1 MPSPNVTGRRHEL
14 AELIKRL
21 QAGLADLVADGLD
34 AMQREVPA
42 YAGVEDP
49 DFVADVRFSM
59 TRHSS
64 ILMDCLKTGSSPT
77 AEDFEFVRSNA
88 ADRAARDIPLADYL
102 HAFRVF
108 NRILMDAILRE
119 SRPQAGGDP
128 ALEAA
133 RGLLEY
139 ADLATTYASDAY
151 LEAQQLLLADND
163 RIRRDLLED
172 LLAGREP
179 GSGTRLA
186 AANAAGLTRGSPCA
200 LITAVPIDPFDDAH
214 ALRHA
219 ASSTA
224 RAVRG
229 AVPSLVVIRQREIV
243 IVRTLQAPGT
253 TALAKPLDRIQVKL
267 AAEGVR
273 LAIGVSTTLE
283 DIGHLSDGYREA
295 YVAVQSIGPEG
306 GVVCLEGLS
315 PFEYLTLRSDATA
328 HRLVSPAIVDFLAED
343 ARKGGAL
350 TRTLLAYV
358 EADLNVSS
366 AAEKLFVHPNT
377 AHYRLGRIAEKT
389 GLDLRN
395 VSHLMGLLIAVKL
408 AGGSPARDLPG

>member
-1 MPSPNVTGRRHEL
+1 VASPKATKRDAL
-14 AELIKRL
+14 AELVERL
-21 QAGLADLVADGLD
+21 QARLDDLVADGLA
-34 AMQREVPA
+34 AMQGEVPA
-42 YAGVEDP
+42 YAGIEDP
-49 DFVADVRFSM
+49 AFVADVRFSM

-64 ILMDCLKTGSSPT
+64 ILMHCLKTRSSPT
-77 AEDFEFVRSNA
+77 PEDFQFVRNNA
-88 ADRAARDIPLADYL
+88 ADRAARDIPLADFL

-119 SRPQAGGDP
+119 SRPRAGGDP

-151 LEAQQLLLADND
+151 LQAQQSLLADND
-163 RIRRDLLED
+163 RIHRDLLED

-179 GSGTRLA
+179 GSGSRLA
-186 AANAAGLTRGSPCA
+186 AANAAGLTPRSPCVV
-200 LITAVPIDPFDDAH
+200 ITAVPVDAVDDAH

-229 AVPSLVVIRQREIV
+229 GVAPLVVIRQREIV
-243 IVRTLQAPGT
+243 IVR
-253 TALAKPLDRIQVKL
+253 ALDEPRSTGMAKPLERIQAKL
-267 AAEGVR
+267 AAEGVG
-273 LAIGVSTTLE
+273 LAIGVSTTL
-283 DIGHLSDGYREA
+283 DGIGRLSDGYREA
-295 YVAVQSIGPEG
+295 YVAVHSIGPGG
-306 GVVCLEGLS
+306 GVVCLEDLS
-315 PFEYLTLRSDATA
+315 PFDYLALRSDATA
-328 HRLVSPAIVDFLAED
+328 QRLVSPAIVDFLADD

-358 EADLNVSS
+358 DADLNVSS
-366 AAEKLFVHPNT
+366 AAEQLFIHPNT
-377 AHYRLGRIAEKT
+377 AHYRLARIAEKT

-408 AGGSPARDLPG
+408 AHEPSTGGLPH

>member
-1 MPSPNVTGRRHEL
+1 VRSPSVTRPRGLSEL
-14 AELIKRL
+14 VKRL
-21 QAGLADLVADGLD
+21 QARLGDLVADGLD
-34 AMQREVPA
+34 AMQREVPT
-42 YAGVEDP
+42 YAGIEDP
-49 DFVADVRFSM
+49 DFVADVRLSM

-64 ILMDCLKTGSSPT
+64 ILLHCLKSGSNPT
-77 AEDFEFVRSNA
+77 AEDLEFVRSNA

-139 ADLATTYASDAY
+139 ADLATTYAGDAY
-151 LEAQQLLLADND
+151 LEAQKLLLADND

-179 GSGTRLA
+179 GSGGRLA
-186 AANAAGLTRGSPCA
+186 AANAAGLSPRARCVV
-200 LITAVPIDPFDDAH
+200 ITAVPVDPLDEAR

-229 AVPSLVVIRQREIV
+229 AVAPLVVIRQREIV
-243 IVRTLQAPGT
+243 IVRALEVPGT
-253 TALAKPLDRIQVKL
+253 TGLAKPLERVQVKL
-267 AAEGVR
+267 DAGGVR
-273 LAIGVSTTLE
+273 LAIGVSTPLE
-283 DIGHLSDGYREA
+283 GVGQLPDGYREA
-295 YVAVQSIGPEG
+295 YLAVQSIGPAG

-315 PFEYLTLRSDATA
+315 PFEYLALRSDATA
-328 HRLVSPAIVDFLAED
+328 QRLVSPAIVAFLAED
-343 ARKGGAL
+343 ARKGGSL

-366 AAEKLFVHPNT
+366 AAEKLFIHPNT
-377 AHYRLGRIAEKT
+377 AHYRLARIAEKT

-408 AGGSPARDLPG
+408 VGGSPSGR